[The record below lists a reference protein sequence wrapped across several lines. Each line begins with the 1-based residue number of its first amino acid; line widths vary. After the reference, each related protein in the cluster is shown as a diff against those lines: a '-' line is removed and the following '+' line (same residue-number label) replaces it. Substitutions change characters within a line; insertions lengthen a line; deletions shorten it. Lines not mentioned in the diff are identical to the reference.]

1 MAIVEL
7 SVVVAVVPEDVVVSA
22 AVPLVPAAVPELV
35 VSVAVPLVPAV
46 PDVVV
51 SVAVPVV
58 PEVVPDDD
66 VVSVAVPLVP
76 LDIVPD
82 ELVESAGVPVA
93 PGCVGWAPV
102 VVVLRFAPGA
112 VPCVPADV
120 LEPLVCAK
128 AMPIA
133 AANAVAVKV
142 LDSLLMWISCCRV
155 KLMVSGL
162 LLRTRRK
169 SRDPRLAQSFGNGD
183 WASDVP

>member
-1 MAIVEL
+1 MLDEL
-7 SVVVAVVPEDVVVSA
+7 SVV
-22 AVPLVPAAVPELV
+22 AAVPE
-35 VSVAVPLVPAV
+35 
-46 PDVVV
+46 DVVV
-51 SVAVPVV
+51 SVAVPLGAAVLGV
-58 PEVVPDDD
+58 
-66 VVSVAVPLVP
+66 VVSVAVPVEVP

-93 PGCVGWAPV
+93 PGCVGSAAGV
-102 VVVLRFAPGA
+102 VVVGLAPGA
-112 VPCVPADV
+112 APCV

-142 LDSLLMWISCCRV
+142 VDSLLMWISCCRV

-169 SRDPRLAQSFGNGD
+169 SRHPWLALSFGKGD
-183 WASDVP
+183 WASAVP